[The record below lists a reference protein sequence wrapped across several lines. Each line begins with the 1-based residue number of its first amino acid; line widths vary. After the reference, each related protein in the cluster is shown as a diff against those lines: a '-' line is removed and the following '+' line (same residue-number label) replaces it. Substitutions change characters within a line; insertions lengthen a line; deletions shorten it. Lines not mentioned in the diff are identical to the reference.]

1 VDGARVLHDRAM
13 AVLFDFFGT
22 LVDYSPSRTEQGYP
36 RSTAVLARLG
46 CRLGYDEWLATWSAS
61 SERLYAESVV
71 TGVEFSMHDAFAA
84 FAREAGL
91 DDCPPQG
98 ADAFVEAYL
107 AEWST
112 AVRLIDGVPALLA
125 TLRDGG
131 RRLALV
137 SNTHSAEM
145 VRGHL
150 AAMRIVDA
158 FDAVVTSIEVGYR
171 KPRPE
176 IFTAALEALGAEA
189 GDAVFVGDSY
199 DADYLGPTRMGM
211 DAYLIVGDG
220 LDVPAEVPAS
230 RRLGTVGDLEA
241 RLVR

>member
-1 VDGARVLHDRAM
+1 M
-13 AVLFDFFGT
+13 TVLFDFFGT

-36 RSTAVLARLG
+36 RSTAVLDGLG
-46 CRLGYDEWLATWSAS
+46 CRLGDDEWLSRWSACF
-61 SERLYAESVV
+61 ERLYAESVV
-71 TGVEFSMHDAFAA
+71 SGVEFSMHDAFAA
-84 FAREAGL
+84 FAPEVGL

-107 AEWST
+107 SEWST

-125 TLRDGG
+125 TLRAGG

-150 AAMRIVDA
+150 AAMGIADA
-158 FDAVVTSIEVGYR
+158 FDAVVTSVEIGYR

-176 IFTAALEALGAEA
+176 IFTAALESLGAA
-189 GDAVFVGDSY
+189 ASDAVFVGDSY
-199 DADYLGPTRMGM
+199 DADFLGPTRMGM

-220 LDVPAEVPAS
+220 RDVPVEVPAS
-230 RRLGTVGDLEA
+230 QRLGTVGDLSA
-241 RLVR
+241 RLDR

>member
-1 VDGARVLHDRAM
+1 MIVRM

-36 RSTAVLARLG
+36 RSAAVLAGLG
-46 CRLGYDEWLATWSAS
+46 CRLGYDEWLATWSAC
-61 SERLYAESVV
+61 SERLDDESVV

-84 FAREAGL
+84 FAPEAGL
-91 DDCPPQG
+91 DDVPAHG

-112 AVRLIDGVPALLA
+112 AVRLIDGVPELLS
-125 TLRDGG
+125 TLRAGG
-131 RRLALV
+131 RRLGLV

-150 AAMRIVDA
+150 AGMGILDA
-158 FDAVVTSIEVGYR
+158 FDAVVTSVEVGFR

-176 IFTAALEALGAEA
+176 IFAAAMEALGAQA
-189 GDAVFVGDSY
+189 CDAVFVGDSY
-199 DADYLGPTRMGM
+199 DADYLGPTSMGM
-211 DAYLIVGDG
+211 DAYLIAGDG
-220 LDVPAEVPAS
+220 LDIPAGVPAS
-230 RRLGTVGDLEA
+230 RRLGSVLDLET

>member
-1 VDGARVLHDRAM
+1 M

-22 LVDYSPSRTEQGYP
+22 LVDYSPSRTEQGYQ
-36 RSTAVLARLG
+36 RSTAVLRSLG
-46 CRLGYDEWLATWSAS
+46 CRLGHDEWLSRWSAC
-61 SERLYAESVV
+61 SERLDAASVV
-71 TGVEFSMHDAFAA
+71 SGVEFSMHDAFAA
-84 FAREAGL
+84 FAAEAGL
-91 DDCPPQG
+91 DRCPPRG
-98 ADAFVEAYL
+98 ADAFVETYL

-112 AVRLIDGVPALLA
+112 PVRLIDGVPALLA

-150 AAMRIVDA
+150 AAMGIAEA
-158 FDAVVTSIEVGYR
+158 FDAVVTSVEVGYR

-176 IFTAALEALGAEA
+176 IFTAALDALGAEA
-189 GDAVFVGDSY
+189 RDTVFVGDSY
-199 DADYLGPTRMGM
+199 DPDFLGPRRMGM

-220 LDVPAEVPAS
+220 REVPSEVPAS
-230 RRLGTVGDLEA
+230 RRLGSVLDLTT
-241 RLVR
+241 RLDA

>member
-1 VDGARVLHDRAM
+1 M

-36 RSTAVLARLG
+36 CSTAVLDGLG
-46 CRLGYDEWLATWSAS
+46 CRLGYDEWLATWSAC
-61 SERLYAESVV
+61 SERLDAESVV

-84 FAREAGL
+84 FAPEVGL
-91 DDCPPQG
+91 DDWPPEG

-125 TLRDGG
+125 TLREGG

-145 VRGHL
+145 VQGHL
-150 AAMRIVDA
+150 AVMGIADA

-171 KPRPE
+171 KPRGE
-176 IFTAALEALGAEA
+176 IFTAALEAVDTEA

-211 DAYLIVGDG
+211 DAYLIVRDG
-220 LDVPAEVPAS
+220 PDAPAGVPAS
-230 RRLGTVGDLEA
+230 RRLGSVLDLEA

>member
-1 VDGARVLHDRAM
+1 M
-13 AVLFDFFGT
+13 TVLFDFFGT
-22 LVDYSPSRTEQGYP
+22 LVDYSPSRTDQGYP
-36 RSTAVLARLG
+36 RSTAVLDGLG
-46 CRLGYDEWLATWSAS
+46 CRLGYDEWLATWSAC
-61 SERLYAESVV
+61 SERLEAQSDVS
-71 TGVEFSMHDAFAA
+71 GVEFSMHEAFAA
-84 FAREAGL
+84 FASEAGL
-91 DDCPPQG
+91 DDCSRQG

-125 TLRDGG
+125 ELRERG

-150 AAMRIVDA
+150 AAMGIADA
-158 FDAVVTSIEVGYR
+158 FDAVVTSVEVGYR

-176 IFTAALEALGAEA
+176 IFTAALEALGVEA
-189 GDAVFVGDSY
+189 VDAVFVGDSY
-199 DADYLGPTRMGM
+199 HPDFVGPTRMGM

-220 LDVPAEVPAS
+220 QDVPAGVPAS
-230 RRLGTVGDLEA
+230 RRLGTVGNLA
-241 RLVR
+241 TRLVR